1 MSRVVTS
8 SLALLGAAVLV
19 LLGAAPA
26 SADHFSGMEGTE
38 RCERGNSASGGPS
51 TNLYTTDVAELRYRG
66 SLTMICYFGVPEFIP
81 VCEDCMGAYKG
92 DWTAPSRPQFAR
104 DDYCFAPGTISGSIS
119 PGGLDAR
126 AADRT
131 LAVFYRT
138 HAVLTCYWQDDPTD
152 DPGYW
157 G

>member
-1 MSRVVTS
+1 MSRLLKS
-8 SLALLGAAVLV
+8 SLALAGAAVLV
-19 LLGAAPA
+19 LLGAGPA

-51 TNLYTTDVAELRYRG
+51 SNLYTTSVTELRHRG
-66 SLTMICYFGVPEFIP
+66 SLTMLCYFPVPAFIP
-81 VCEDCMGAYKG
+81 VCEECMGAYKG
-92 DWTAPSRPQFAR
+92 DWTAPTRPQYAR
-104 DDYCFAPGTISGSIS
+104 DDYCFAPGTISGAAT
-119 PGGLDAR
+119 PTGEAAR
-126 AADRT
+126 PADRT

-138 HAVLTCYWQDDPTD
+138 HAVLTCYWADDPTD